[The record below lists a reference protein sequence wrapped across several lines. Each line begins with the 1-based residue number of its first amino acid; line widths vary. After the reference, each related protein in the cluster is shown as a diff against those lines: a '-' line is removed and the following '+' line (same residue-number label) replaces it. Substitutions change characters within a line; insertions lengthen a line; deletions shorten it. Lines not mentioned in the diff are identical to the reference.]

1 MAYTFVNYYSLTAAA
16 YASRVTAGTIEP
28 QSFYLTTQTESGV
41 TTKKLYLG
49 TMLLNDADAI
59 AAAVARIAQNESDIA
74 AIQTT
79 LSGLATVATSGAAAD
94 VSITDTAGNFSSTDV
109 EGALAELASATGGGI
124 ATKTVYMTDNETPGA
139 DYVKTY
145 KIYQGSSGSS
155 SSPVQGELIG
165 AINIPK
171 DMVATEGQLVTVT
184 SAGHVIDQAGTD
196 ITSTVTGT
204 IPTVAADT
212 LFIMMSVANGDQFF
226 INVEDL
232 IDTYQGS
239 GDVGTVSSGVAIHIA
254 NGVVSATVVT
264 LDGTKLDAG
273 SVALAK
279 LATSVQTSLGKAD
292 TAVQSVTTG
301 ATAGT
306 IAVDGTDI
314 AVYGLAAVATSGD
327 AADVDIADT
336 GSHFTATT
344 VEGALAELATAISGI
359 GTQISTAITTAIE
372 ALDSSQTATSGYALT
387 GITQADGVLSAK
399 SEVELTAENISVK
412 STVASELSASDVD
425 DALTAIM
432 NHIRWQ
438 DLT

>member
-1 MAYTFVNYYSLTAAA
+1 MAYTFVNYYTLSGAA
-16 YASRVTAGTIEP
+16 YAARVSAGTIEP
-28 QSFYLTTQTESGV
+28 QSFYLV
-41 TTKKLYLG
+41 TTTEGGVPTVKLYLG
-49 TMLLNDADAI
+49 TILLNDADAI
-59 AAAVARIAQNESDIA
+59 AAAVARIAQNEADIS
-74 AIQTT
+74 AIETT
-79 LSGLATVATSGAAAD
+79 LSNLAEVATSGAAED
-94 VSITDTAGNFSSTDV
+94 VSILDTAGNFTSTNV
-109 EGALAELASATGGGI
+109 EGALAELAAASGGGI

-139 DYVKTY
+139 DYTKTY

-155 SSPVQGELIG
+155 ASPVQGELIG

-184 SAGHVIDQAGTD
+184 SAGHVIDQSGTD

-239 GDVGTVSSGVAIHIA
+239 GDVGTVTSGVAINIA

-292 TAVQSVTTG
+292 SAVQSVTTG

-306 IAVDGTDI
+306 IAVDGTDV

-344 VEGALAELATAISGI
+344 VEGALAELATAISTI

-387 GITQADGVLSAK
+387 GITQTNGVLTAK
-399 SEVELTAENISVK
+399 TEVELTAENISVK
-412 STVASELSASDVD
+412 GTLATELGESDVD
-425 DALTAIM
+425 GALAELL
-432 NHIRWQ
+432 NHVVWRT
-438 DLT
+438 LT